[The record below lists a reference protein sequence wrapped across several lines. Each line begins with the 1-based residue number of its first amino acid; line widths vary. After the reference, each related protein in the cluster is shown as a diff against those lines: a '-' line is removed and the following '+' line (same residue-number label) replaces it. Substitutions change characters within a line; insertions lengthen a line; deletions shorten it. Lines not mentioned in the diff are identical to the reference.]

1 MSRTE
6 AEDRHRTIVEIVQQ
20 RGYVSNEELARTFGV
35 TAQTVRRDLT
45 KLGGEGAI
53 CRHHGGASL
62 ASSTQNIDYSERQ
75 ELSTPEK
82 RAIAELAARHIPNDS
97 SLFINIG
104 TTTEALARALL
115 GHEDLR
121 IITNNLNVAQIMT
134 RNRSFTVM
142 VTGGTV
148 RNRDGGIIGQS
159 ACDMIGEFRVD
170 YGIIG
175 ISGIDEQG
183 TLLDFDYDEVRAAR
197 AIISEFSHHLPARRS
212 HQVHPSPD
220 GAHGLAQR
228 GVGTVHRCSAAA
240 APARAIDRRRR
251 GGACDGADRHLRR
264 PGRGGPDFRLP
275 TFDAQYSLKTKFQP
289 HGADARL
296 Q

>member
-1 MSRTE
+1 MIVTSAHPHAGVTGEAMSRIR
-6 AEDRHRTIVEIVQQ
+6 AEERHRQIIGMVQQ
-20 RGYVSNEELARTFGV
+20 RGYVSNEEFARTFGV

-45 KLGGEGAI
+45 RLGEEGEI

-82 RAIAELAARHIPNDS
+82 RAIAELTARHIPNHS

-121 IITNNLNVAQIMT
+121 VITNNLNVAQIMA

-148 RNRDGGIIGQS
+148 RNRDGGIVGQA

-197 AIISEFSHHLPARRS
+197 AIIRNSRTTYLLADHSKFTRHPMVRMGTLSEVSALFTDSAPPAPIRERLAAGGVI
-212 HQVHPSPD
+212 VHV
-220 GAHGLAQR
+220 AQAT
-228 GVGTVHRCSAAA
+228 GS
-240 APARAIDRRRR
+240 
-251 GGACDGADRHLRR
+251 
-264 PGRGGPDFRLP
+264 
-275 TFDAQYSLKTKFQP
+275 
-289 HGADARL
+289 
-296 Q
+296 